1 MTAEKGEAVE
11 GLASGDTAD
20 TAANDNAPSYPEQ
33 IVARLTKR
41 GLDFERA
48 CEYDDK
54 DNTASCWLR
63 HELDIWSRVLHP
75 VSLELEET
83 KPGALAILSTRTCQR
98 EYSDEDEL
106 YDGAYLF
113 CWLPKAHRCVQRINL
128 ETFEGLGIVLF
139 YRPAFTL
146 ALALGRSVNLQQLEL
161 VGGHET
167 PFSEEELC
175 EGLDALERLRSFKFA
190 SLPIRASM
198 SRCLANL
205 LTRNAG
211 HLTAVT
217 LSDNR
222 MSQNTA
228 NRLLRALQRC
238 RALRELSIVEN
249 SLTKG
254 NADSVARLLRFSYAL
269 TNLTLDRCLR
279 NIPSIYPF
287 TEALKT
293 SIIPLEL
300 HINQCVTRFE
310 CLFEALANNRVA
322 LKHLNLNGC
331 NIYGSNAEALGA
343 ALKHNVY
350 LNKLELNG
358 AHVDNHAVVALARGL
373 ETNRVL
379 ETLDLRNNA
388 VSAGA
393 VSTFCR
399 MLCKNETLKS
409 VTFSEVQGSE
419 QERLTLS
426 FQMAQDK
433 GYSRIQMPW
442 AEPDLPPLSA
452 ALALASESPTE
463 LHLMD
468 ANDLSEDSICALLEN
483 LATNGH
489 VKTVKIETTVDR
501 RRIATALCSAL
512 ASNRTVQDL
521 EVGISIDASDQGLF
535 GKVAKALATN
545 RTVTRVCFKSSHI
558 SLRSLKSIAYM
569 LSKNTAVTRLELGL
583 SQYTP
588 TKRLAIISRGLLKN
602 HSVVHFTL
610 TCLPHPNHVSFRVF
624 STLRRNIILLNLA
637 VSLLTCRR
645 LNRQAAETFELLS
658 DNASFVPYVMKVTE
672 KTEERARWA
681 VKSAKVY
688 IQEHYFELTG
698 VVKGKLECHPGTG
711 TQIDRLHSDCLCAI
725 TQYLKLSD
733 VVLVA
738 DDSPVRLRNKHI

>member
-11 GLASGDTAD
+11 GLASED
-20 TAANDNAPSYPEQ
+20 TAANGNAPSYPEQ

-48 CEYDDK
+48 CEYDDDK
-54 DNTASCWLR
+54 NDAASCWLR
-63 HELDIWSRVLHP
+63 HDLDRWSRVLHP

-83 KPGALAILSTRTCQR
+83 KPGALAILSTRTSRR

-106 YDGAYLF
+106 YDAAYVF

-128 ETFEGLGIVLF
+128 ETLDGQGMVLF

-146 ALALGRSVNLQQLEL
+146 ALSLGRSVNLQQLEL
-161 VGGHET
+161 VGGRDT
-167 PFSEEELC
+167 PFCEEELS
-175 EGLDALERLRSFKFA
+175 EGLNALQRLRSFKFA
-190 SLPIRASM
+190 SLPIKASM
-198 SRCLANL
+198 SRCMANVL
-205 LTRNAG
+205 SRNAS

-249 SLTKG
+249 NLTKG
-254 NADSVARLLRFSYAL
+254 NADSVARLLRFSYSL
-269 TNLTLDRCLR
+269 TKLTLDRCLG
-279 NIPSIYPF
+279 NNASLYAF

-300 HINQCVTRFE
+300 HINQCETRFE

-331 NIYGSNAEALGA
+331 NIFGSNAEALGA
-343 ALKHNVY
+343 ALRHNVY
-350 LNKLELNG
+350 LKKLELNG
-358 AHVDNHAVVALARGL
+358 AHVDNDAVAALARGL

-388 VSAGA
+388 VSANA
-393 VSTFCR
+393 INTFCR
-399 MLCKNETLKS
+399 MLRKNETLKS
-409 VTFSEVQGSE
+409 VMFSEVQGTE

-463 LHLMD
+463 LHLSD
-468 ANDLSEDSICALLEN
+468 INELTEGSICALLEN
-483 LATNGH
+483 LATNGQ
-489 VKTVKIETTVDR
+489 VKTVKVETTVDR
-501 RRIATALCSAL
+501 RQIATALCSAL
-512 ASNRTVQDL
+512 VSNRAVQDL

-545 RTVTRVCFKSSHI
+545 RTVTQVCFKSSEV

-569 LSKNTAVTRLELGL
+569 LSKNTAVTRLELVL
-583 SQYTP
+583 SQSMP
-588 TKRLAIISRGLLKN
+588 TKRLAIVSRGLLKN
-602 HSVVHFTL
+602 HSIVHFTL
-610 TCLPHPNHVSFRVF
+610 TSPPQPNHVSFRIF
-624 STLRRNIILLNLA
+624 STLRRNISLLNLA
-637 VSLLTCRR
+637 VSLLTRRR
-645 LNRQAAETFELLS
+645 LNRQVAETFELLS
-658 DNASFVPYVMKVTE
+658 ENASFVPYVMKVTE

-681 VKSAKVY
+681 VKSAKVF
-688 IQEHYFELTG
+688 IQAHYFELTG
-698 VVKGKLECHPGTG
+698 VVKRKLECHPGTG
-711 TQIDRLHSDCLCAI
+711 TQIDSLHSDCLCAI

-733 VVLVA
+733 VVSAVGG
-738 DDSPVRLRNKHI
+738 SPIRLRNRHI

>member
-54 DNTASCWLR
+54 NNTASCWLR
-63 HELDIWSRVLHP
+63 HDLDRWSRVLHP

-106 YDGAYLF
+106 YDGAYVF

-128 ETFEGLGIVLF
+128 ETFEGLGMVLF

-190 SLPIRASM
+190 SLPIRRPCHDAWRTCSHGTPAT
-198 SRCLANL
+198 SRPLRYPTIACRR
-205 LTRNAG
+205 TP
-211 HLTAVT
+211 
-217 LSDNR
+217 
-222 MSQNTA
+222 A

-269 TNLTLDRCLR
+269 TKLTLDRCLR
-279 NIPSIYPF
+279 NVPSIYPF
-287 TEALKT
+287 AEALKT
-293 SIIPLEL
+293 STIPLEL

-409 VTFSEVQGSE
+409 VMFSEVQGSE
-419 QERLTLS
+419 QER
-426 FQMAQDK
+426 
-433 GYSRIQMPW
+433 
-442 AEPDLPPLSA
+442 
-452 ALALASESPTE
+452 
-463 LHLMD
+463 
-468 ANDLSEDSICALLEN
+468 
-483 LATNGH
+483 
-489 VKTVKIETTVDR
+489 
-501 RRIATALCSAL
+501 
-512 ASNRTVQDL
+512 
-521 EVGISIDASDQGLF
+521 
-535 GKVAKALATN
+535 
-545 RTVTRVCFKSSHI
+545 
-558 SLRSLKSIAYM
+558 
-569 LSKNTAVTRLELGL
+569 
-583 SQYTP
+583 
-588 TKRLAIISRGLLKN
+588 
-602 HSVVHFTL
+602 
-610 TCLPHPNHVSFRVF
+610 
-624 STLRRNIILLNLA
+624 
-637 VSLLTCRR
+637 
-645 LNRQAAETFELLS
+645 
-658 DNASFVPYVMKVTE
+658 
-672 KTEERARWA
+672 
-681 VKSAKVY
+681 
-688 IQEHYFELTG
+688 
-698 VVKGKLECHPGTG
+698 
-711 TQIDRLHSDCLCAI
+711 
-725 TQYLKLSD
+725 
-733 VVLVA
+733 
-738 DDSPVRLRNKHI
+738 